1 MCVQWIDYHM
11 QVLSGTYIW
20 TPVTVHRFVWPKL
33 WFFPVVRYRCE
44 SWTMKNRCFWI
55 VVLKKILESPLGY
68 KEIKPVNPKGSQ
80 SWIFIGRTD
89 AEAEAE
95 ASILWPP
102 HVKSQLIGKDPDA
115 WKDWRQEGK
124 VSTEDEMVKWHYWLD
139 GHEFEQTLGDSEG
152 LGSLAYC
159 SSWDGK
165 ELDMTEQQS
174 NNKVAARRIWKQR
187 HAFFS
192 KELLRFWETFF
203 AFLLSPPNDLPV
215 LRSTP
220 WPFQNG
226 LNCISDK
233 WVLKLHKVVTEL
245 PVCLLLLRFWVTT
258 ASTNNLGIS
267 RGLPCDLFTEWEI
280 CEPGL
285 ERTLPQSRYSLQDDS
300 NRMTT
305 PFRISLD

>member
-1 MCVQWIDYHM
+1 MLGKIEGRRGRCQQKMRWLNGITDWM
-11 QVLSGTYIW
+11 DMSLS
-20 TPVTVHRFVWPKL
+20 KL
-33 WFFPVVRYRCE
+33 WETVKDWGAWHTVAHGMAR
-44 SWTMKNRCFWI
+44 SWTWLSNRATTKW
-55 VVLKKILESPLGY
+55 L
-68 KEIKPVNPKGSQ
+68 
-80 SWIFIGRTD
+80 
-89 AEAEAE
+89 
-95 ASILWPP
+95 
-102 HVKSQLIGKDPDA
+102 HVGFGK
-115 WKDWRQEGK
+115 
-124 VSTEDEMVKWHYWLD
+124 
-139 GHEFEQTLGDSEG
+139 
-152 LGSLAYC
+152 
-159 SSWDGK
+159 
-165 ELDMTEQQS
+165 S

-220 WPFQNG
+220 WPFRNG

-245 PVCLLLLRFWVTT
+245 PVCLLLLQFWVTT